1 MEHPWLFYVLFFL
14 FGYVTCRTF
23 YFMSAVR
30 KSAALLRVTQAV
42 ALFTIV
48 RGLEHFH
55 YAKEFRLATMKA
67 NDASQQNIRAF
78 LYQFE
83 DEMNLYKTRSVHN
96 VIDAHGS
103 FFKELVEFTDWKSA
117 MTFLEGNK
125 DLVETFITKDQHD

>member
-1 MEHPWLFYVLFFL
+1 MDHPWLFYVLFFV

-30 KSAALLRVTQAV
+30 KSAALLKVTQSV
-42 ALFTIV
+42 ALFIIV

-67 NDASQQNIRAF
+67 EDASEQNIRAF

-83 DEMNLYKTRSVHN
+83 DEMNLYKTRSIRN
-96 VIDAHGS
+96 FIDAHGS
-103 FFKELVEFTDWKSA
+103 FFKEIVDFTDWKSA
-117 MTFLEGNK
+117 MVFLEGNK
-125 DLVETFITKDQHD
+125 ESVETFIRKD

>member
-1 MEHPWLFYVLFFL
+1 MDHPWLFYVLFFL

-30 KSAALLRVTQAV
+30 KSAALLKVTQSV
-42 ALFTIV
+42 TLFIIV

-67 NDASQQNIRAF
+67 EDASEQNIQAF

-83 DEMNLYKTRSVHN
+83 DEMNLYKTRSIRN
-96 VIDAHGS
+96 IIDAHGS
-103 FFKELVEFTDWKSA
+103 FFKEIVDFTDWKSA
-117 MTFLEGNK
+117 MVFLEGNK
-125 DLVETFITKDQHD
+125 ESVETFIRKD

>member
-1 MEHPWLFYVLFFL
+1 VDHPWLFYVLFFL

-30 KSAALLRVTQAV
+30 KSAALLKVTQSV
-42 ALFTIV
+42 TLFIIV

-67 NDASQQNIRAF
+67 EDASEQNIQAF

-83 DEMNLYKTRSVHN
+83 DEMNLYKTRSIRN
-96 VIDAHGS
+96 IIDAHGS
-103 FFKELVEFTDWKSA
+103 FFKELVDFTDWKSA
-117 MTFLEGNK
+117 MVFLEGNK
-125 DLVETFITKDQHD
+125 ESVETFIRKD

>member
-1 MEHPWLFYVLFFL
+1 MDHPWLFYVLFFL

-30 KSAALLRVTQAV
+30 KSAALLKVTQSV
-42 ALFTIV
+42 TLFIIV

-67 NDASQQNIRAF
+67 EDASEQNIQAF

-83 DEMNLYKTRSVHN
+83 DEMNLYKTRSIRN
-96 VIDAHGS
+96 IIDAHGS
-103 FFKELVEFTDWKSA
+103 FFKELVDFTDWKSA
-117 MTFLEGNK
+117 MVFLEGNK
-125 DLVETFITKDQHD
+125 ESVETFIRKD

>member
-1 MEHPWLFYVLFFL
+1 MDHPWLFYVLFFV

-30 KSAALLRVTQAV
+30 KSAALLKVTQSV
-42 ALFTIV
+42 TLFIIV

-67 NDASQQNIRAF
+67 EDASEQNIQAF

-83 DEMNLYKTRSVHN
+83 DEMNLYKTRSIRN
-96 VIDAHGS
+96 IIDAHGS
-103 FFKELVEFTDWKSA
+103 FFKELVDFTDWKSA
-117 MTFLEGNK
+117 MVFLEGNK
-125 DLVETFITKDQHD
+125 ESVETFIRKD